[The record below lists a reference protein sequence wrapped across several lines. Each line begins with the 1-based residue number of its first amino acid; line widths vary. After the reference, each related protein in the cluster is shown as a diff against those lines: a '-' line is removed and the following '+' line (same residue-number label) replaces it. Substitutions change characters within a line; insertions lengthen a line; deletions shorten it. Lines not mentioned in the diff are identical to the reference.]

1 MMVDGRFGIR
11 YLSGSGLNDPL
22 GFGSPLVGG
31 RARLASVNQ
40 AREAMYASWS
50 ASPNSASKLSSR
62 AGAGRRSG
70 NTGNCLSRRSFSSSL
85 VPGLYRLGPLLLFRT
100 HAPNLA

>member
-50 ASPNSASKLSSR
+50 ASPNSASKLNSR
-62 AGAGRRSG
+62 AGFGRRSG
-70 NTGNCLSRRSFSSSL
+70 NTGNCLSRRSLFSFL
-85 VPGLYRLGPLLLFRT
+85 VPRLDPLRDILT
-100 HAPNLA
+100 VHTDDHH